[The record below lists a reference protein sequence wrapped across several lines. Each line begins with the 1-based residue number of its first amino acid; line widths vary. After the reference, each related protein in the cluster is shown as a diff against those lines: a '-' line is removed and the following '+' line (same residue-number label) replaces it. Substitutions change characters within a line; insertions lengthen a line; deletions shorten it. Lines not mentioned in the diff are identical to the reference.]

1 MAYEILKFDKEFK
14 HSNNAHFTDFYH
26 CCLKMYCLLQ
36 SCSKADNNEV
46 FYCYN
51 ILHLGDSFVVSS
63 KVSSVVT

>member
-46 FYCYN
+46 FYYYIKNSPFGWQFCN
-51 ILHLGDSFVVSS
+51 KFKRFFS
-63 KVSSVVT
+63 